1 MTYGSDQNSLSMRL
15 LGLGYACVAAFGV
28 FVGIGMALQLP
39 GRPMPEAPEYV
50 QRVILPNTPP
60 EFAISPEDLP
70 GAEES
75 TGTTGSDDEVL
86 AAARDLPDAGAQR
99 VNGELRRAMEGFA
112 AEGPP
117 ATLADGR
124 PVMRVDFDLGATP
137 SADDMVEVPKAIR
150 LNGRSLG
157 QVKLSIDRQSR
168 LHLSRSELSALLPSD
183 LFARLEGGA
192 EFIGFDELRREG
204 LDISYDPL
212 ADTVEIV
219 S

>member
-1 MTYGSDQNSLSMRL
+1 MTYGSDRNSLSPRL
-15 LGLGYACVAAFGV
+15 LGLTFVWVAAFGL
-28 FVGIGMALQLP
+28 FVGIGMALQLS
-39 GRPMPEAPEYV
+39 GWQMPEAPEYV
-50 QRVILPNTPP
+50 QRIVLPNTPP
-60 EFAISPEDLP
+60 EFAISPEDVS
-70 GAEES
+70 GTDES
-75 TGTTGSDDEVL
+75 TGTTISDDKLL
-86 AAARDLPDAGAQR
+86 ATVSDLPDAGTQR

-124 PVMRVDFDLGATP
+124 QVMRVDFDLGATP
-137 SADDMVEVPKAIR
+137 SADDMVEVSTAIR

-168 LHLSRSELSALLPSD
+168 LHLSRRELSALLPSD
-183 LFARLEGGA
+183 LYARLEGGA

>member
-1 MTYGSDQNSLSMRL
+1 MTYGSDRNSLSTRL
-15 LGLGYACVAAFGV
+15 LGLAYACAAALGV
-28 FVGIGMALQLP
+28 FVGVGMALQLP
-39 GRPMPEAPEYV
+39 GRPMPAAPEYV

-60 EFAISPEDLP
+60 EFAIRPEDLP
-70 GAEES
+70 GADE
-75 TGTTGSDDEVL
+75 GTSATGSADETL
-86 AAARDLPDAGAQR
+86 AAASDLQNAGTQR
-99 VNGELRRAMEGFA
+99 VNGDLRRAMEGFA

-150 LNGRSLG
+150 LNGRALG

-168 LHLSRSELSALLPSD
+168 LHLSRSELSTLLPSD
-183 LFARLEGGA
+183 LYARLEGGA
-192 EFIGFDELRREG
+192 EFIDFDELRREG